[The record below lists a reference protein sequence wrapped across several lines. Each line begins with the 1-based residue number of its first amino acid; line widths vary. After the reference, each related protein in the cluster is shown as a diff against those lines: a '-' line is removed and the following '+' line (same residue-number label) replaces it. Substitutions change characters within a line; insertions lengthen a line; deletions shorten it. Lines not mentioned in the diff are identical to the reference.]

1 MSEKLKKLSYRFLLN
16 PILDQIKQG
25 ADARS
30 LSSAVAAGATIAILP
45 VLGATTAL
53 CAFVGIRWKLN
64 QPILQLVNYFL
75 YPVQILLI
83 PVFIYWGAMLLGV
96 EPVSF
101 NLQTVLM
108 EFKADPGLFF
118 SNYGMAGLRAVLA
131 WALLSPVVFFT
142 VRTLS
147 FLIFKR
153 MIRNEG
159 AGSP

>member
-1 MSEKLKKLSYRFLLN
+1 MPKKISERIHGVFVK
-16 PILDQIKQG
+16 PMVDQIKQG
-25 ADARS
+25 ADPKGLAN
-30 LSSAVAAGATIAILP
+30 AVASASVIAILP
-45 VLGATTAL
+45 ILGATTAL
-53 CAFVGIRWKLN
+53 CAFVGVRWKLN
-64 QPILQLVNYFL
+64 QPVLQLVNYLL

-101 NLQTVLM
+101 NPQTVML

-131 WALLSPVVFFT
+131 WALLSPVIYFP
-142 VRTLS
+142 VRALS
-147 FLIFKR
+147 LLVFKR